1 MRNFRIKKSVVFTL
15 ALLLIVPLA
24 KVCFSA
30 DPDPALVQA
39 AKKEGKAVVYS
50 QWHRNVVD
58 TLAKDYEKKYGIPVV
73 WTRKN
78 TGGIVQLVEAEV
90 RSGQIRCD
98 VAGVGNPSIAI
109 NWVRRGL
116 FQEFVPNGMKEITPA
131 FQPKGEL
138 AKMVVPRFVNVQSL
152 SYNTKVVKKEEAPKS
167 WKDLLDPK
175 WKGKICFPDPR
186 KSAPGAMVV
195 DVLRI
200 LYGWDFVE
208 KFAKMDLFIVGGGP
222 AVYQT
227 VVLGEAAIGAATNA
241 HSVFQLIK
249 KGEPIDQVFLEDG
262 SPGSLQFAGVM
273 KGAPH
278 AAAGKLWLEHVISYE
293 SQKKVAEKY
302 FYAPVHSRV
311 PKIHDKYKIK
321 YLDADHSWLLDH
333 AAEQSNKFMALVKKA
348 K

>member
-1 MRNFRIKKSVVFTL
+1 MRNFAKRK
-15 ALLLIVPLA
+15 ALIFALVLFLTVPLA
-24 KVCFSA
+24 SLGFSA
-30 DPDPALVQA
+30 EPDPSLVQA
-39 AKKEGKAVVYS
+39 AKKEGQVVVYS

-58 TLAKDYEKKYGIPVV
+58 TLAKDFEKKYGIHVE

-109 NWVRRGL
+109 NWARRGL
-116 FQEFVPNGMKEITPA
+116 FQKFVPNGMKEIIPE
-131 FQPKGEL
+131 FRPKGEL
-138 AKMVVPRFVNVQSL
+138 AGLVVPRFVNVQSL
-152 SYNTKVVKKEEAPKS
+152 SYNTKFVKKEEAPKS
-167 WKDLLDPK
+167 WKDVVNPK

-186 KSAPGAMVV
+186 KSAPGAMVI

-200 LYGWDFVE
+200 LYGWGFVE

-227 VVLGEAAIGAATNA
+227 VLLGEAPIGAATNA
-241 HSVFQLIK
+241 HSVFQLMK
-249 KGEPIDQVFLEDG
+249 KGEPIDQVFLKDG

-293 SQKKVAEKY
+293 SQKMVAEKY
-302 FYAPVHSRV
+302 FYYPVNSRV
-311 PKIHDKYKIK
+311 PKIFDKYKIK
-321 YLDADHSWLLDH
+321 YVDADHSWLLDH
-333 AAEQSNKFMALVKKA
+333 ATEQANKFMALVKKA